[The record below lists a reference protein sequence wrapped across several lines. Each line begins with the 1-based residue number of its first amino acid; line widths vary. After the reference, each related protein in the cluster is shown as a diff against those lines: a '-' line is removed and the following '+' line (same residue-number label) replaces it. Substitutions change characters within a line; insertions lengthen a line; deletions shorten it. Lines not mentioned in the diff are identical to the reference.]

1 MDLNS
6 WENSKTYF
14 NAGGNQTFIR
24 DNTKPIVLPSEPTE
38 IPQPEIE
45 VIMSEEPSLE
55 FLKEE
60 LSIEETIVKKYK
72 KK

>member
-1 MDLNS
+1 
-6 WENSKTYF
+6 
-14 NAGGNQTFIR
+14 
-24 DNTKPIVLPSEPTE
+24 
-38 IPQPEIE
+38 
-45 VIMSEEPSLE
+45 MSEEPSLE